1 MWGSR
6 LLSGGVANL
15 TGGIE
20 ATASGSTSSGPATM
34 NGSPPTFAE
43 IDGMANLMG
52 LEEMSRQ
59 NRHAMS
65 MAQAQLREQ
74 LGKNWEQPEDV
85 AINWNSPTIVNHPK
99 AGMGTLA
106 KLAVGAGLLG
116 GGIGLGSAI
125 PWLTDRLSAGSA
137 APVVDPATDTDTQY
151 RLRLGEP
158 DAG

>member
-6 LLSGGVANL
+6 LLTGGVANL
-15 TGGIE
+15 AGGRK
-20 ATASGSTSSGPATM
+20 ATASGSPSSGLGTV
-34 NGSPPTFAE
+34 NGSPPTSAE

-59 NRHAMS
+59 NRHAMA
-65 MAQAQLREQ
+65 MGQAQLSKH
-74 LGKNWEQPEDV
+74 LGDNWEQPEDV

-106 KLAVGAGLLG
+106 KLAIGAGLLG

-125 PWLTDRLSAGSA
+125 PWLTDRLSSGSA
-137 APVVDPATDTDTQY
+137 APVVAPSTDSDTQY
-151 RLRLGEP
+151 RLGLGEP
-158 DAG
+158 DE